1 MIRKPVLE
9 YPCRWLYKVIGD
21 DWEALQRAALEIIGS
36 QSHAISLSNSSR
48 TGKYHCL
55 NIEVEVMD
63 ETSRNTIYQALKRH
77 PRIKLVL

>member
-21 DWEALQRAALEIIGS
+21 DREALQRAAVEIIGT
-36 QSHAISLSNSSR
+36 QSCAISLSNSSR

-55 NIEVEVMD
+55 NIEVEVMN
-63 ETSRNTIYQALKRH
+63 ETERNTIYQALKNH
-77 PRIKLVL
+77 PQIKLVL

>member
-21 DWEALQRAALEIIGS
+21 DREALQRAALEVIGS
-36 QSHAISLSNSSR
+36 QSYAISLSNSSR

-55 NIEVEVMD
+55 NIEVEVMN
-63 ETSRNTIYQALKRH
+63 ETNRNTIYQALKSH
-77 PRIKLVL
+77 SRIKLVL